1 MAKLH
6 LVCYEKFIE
15 NYPIL
20 TLFYT
25 SIPKICLLY
34 CIIVFMKPEY
44 EKIIDPPER
53 SFTAKTVNR
62 DSRPLLSQAWHFHPE
77 IEICFT
83 TESNGRR
90 FVGNQISDYH
100 EKDLVM
106 FGSNLPHGFTT
117 EEYSSQIVI
126 QMNYDFLGE
135 IFINSPEL
143 RPIKK
148 LFSHAKRGL
157 EFKGKTKKKSIKIID
172 KLIKKEGSFQL
183 LHLLELLHLFAK
195 SNDMKE
201 ICSEEYALDFEVEQF
216 GRIKIV
222 YDHIMDNFKNEVII
236 KEVAD
241 KLNISEAAFYK
252 FIKKQTK
259 KTYTQIINEFRI
271 NHASKLLMTSDKTI
285 AQICFE
291 SGYNNLSY
299 FNRKF
304 KEIMHKT
311 PHSFRSNYLNRK
323 M

>member
-1 MAKLH
+1 
-6 LVCYEKFIE
+6 
-15 NYPIL
+15 
-20 TLFYT
+20 
-25 SIPKICLLY
+25 
-34 CIIVFMKPEY
+34 MKPEY
-44 EKIIDPPER
+44 EKIIERPER
-53 SFTAKTVNR
+53 SFTAKVVNR

-77 IEICFT
+77 IEICYT
-83 TESNGRR
+83 LKSNGRR
-90 FVGNQISDYH
+90 FVGNQIADYQ
-100 EKDLVM
+100 EKDMVM

-117 EEYSSQIVI
+117 EVYSSQVVI
-126 QMNYDFLGE
+126 QMTHDFLGQ

-148 LFSHAKRGL
+148 LFAHAKRGL
-157 EFKGKTKKKSIKIID
+157 EFNSRTKKKAAKIIE
-172 KLIKKEGSFQL
+172 KLLQKEGSARL
-183 LHLLELLHLFAK
+183 LLLLELLQLFAESK
-195 SNDMKE
+195 DVNE

-222 YDHIMDNFKNEVII
+222 YDHIMDNFKEEVII

-271 NHASKLLMTSDKTI
+271 NHASKLLMISDKTI

-304 KEIMHKT
+304 KKIMRQT
-311 PHSFRSNYLNRK
+311 PHEFRSNYLSRK
-323 M
+323 I